1 MCRALSRV
9 RMKLESLSVA
19 AILDKLEAFHG
30 QQEPCWPVDPYEFL
44 IWWHCG
50 YPASDTTC
58 SKGWDALNR
67 EVGIEPRRILA
78 ASQAKL
84 AHALKA
90 GGMVPELRAM
100 RLQEIAQRVMNEF
113 GGDLRAGLAGQVGE
127 IRKALKKFPGIAD
140 PGADRILLF
149 GHLQP
154 VAAVPSNCPQV
165 LVRIQLG
172 LERENYGVNYREAQ
186 KLIEDEVFEQFHARQ
201 RAYLLQKEHGQTIC
215 KRSKPKC
222 DECPVS
228 SSCAYF
234 AGKNRGRS
242 RPGRG
247 NAGSG
252 DHRDAATA

>member
-1 MCRALSRV
+1 MV
-9 RMKLESLSVA
+9 FKPVNVA
-19 AILDKLEAFHG
+19 AVLDSLEVFHG
-30 QQEPCWPVDPYEFL
+30 PQEPCWPVDPYQFL

-58 SKGWDALNR
+58 ARGWEALMR
-67 EVGIEPRRILA
+67 EVEVEPCKILA

-100 RLQEIAQRVMNEF
+100 RLHQIAQRVMNEF
-113 GGDLRAGLAGQVGE
+113 GGDLNAGFRGPAGGV
-127 IRKALKKFPGIAD
+127 RKALKKFPGIAD

-154 VAAVPSNCPQV
+154 LAAVPSNCPQV

-186 KLIEDEVFEQFHARQ
+186 ALIEDEIPEQFHVRQ
-201 RAYLLQKEHGQTIC
+201 RAYLLLKQHGQTIC

-222 DECPVS
+222 DQCIVS
-228 SSCAYF
+228 SNCAYF

-242 RPGRG
+242 RPTASAKLRSG
-247 NAGSG
+247 NP
-252 DHRDAATA
+252 RDSA

>member
-1 MCRALSRV
+1 VKPLNVVSVLDR
-9 RMKLESLSVA
+9 LE
-19 AILDKLEAFHG
+19 DFYG
-30 QQEPCWPVDPYEFL
+30 PQEPSWPVEPYEFL

-50 YPASDTTC
+50 YPASDATC
-58 SKGWDALNR
+58 NKGWNALKGD
-67 EVGIEPRRILA
+67 VGIEPRRILA

-100 RLQEIAQRVMNEF
+100 RLQQIAQRVMNEF
-113 GGDLRAGLAGQVGE
+113 GGDLRSGLVGPVKE
-127 IRKALKKFPGIAD
+127 VRKALKKFPNIAD

-149 GHLQP
+149 GELQP

-186 KLIEDEVFEQFHARQ
+186 KLIEGEIPEKFGSRMQ
-201 RAYLLQKEHGQTIC
+201 AYLLLKQHGQTLC

-222 DECPVS
+222 EECPVS
-228 SSCAYF
+228 AHCSYF
-234 AGKNRGRS
+234 AGKDRGRS
-242 RPGRG
+242 RPGLEKVVKR
-247 NAGSG
+247 
-252 DHRDAATA
+252 

>member
-1 MCRALSRV
+1 MPGPSGV
-9 RMKLESLSVA
+9 HMKSQSLNVA
-19 AILDKLEAFHG
+19 AVVDRLEAFHG
-30 QQEPCWPVDPYEFL
+30 TQAPCWPVDPYEFL

-58 SKGWDALNR
+58 AKGWSALNS
-67 EVGIEPRRILA
+67 EMGIEPRRILA
-78 ASQAKL
+78 ASQEEL

-100 RLQEIAQRVMNEF
+100 RLQQIAQRVLNEF
-113 GGDLRAGLAGQVGE
+113 SGDLSAGLKGRVGE
-127 IRKALKKFPGIAD
+127 VRKALKKFPNIAD

-186 KLIEDEVFEQFHARQ
+186 KLIEDEIPEQFHARQ
-201 RAYLLQKEHGQTIC
+201 RAYLLLKEHGQTIC

-222 DECPVS
+222 EECPVS
-228 SSCAYF
+228 ANCAFF
-234 AGKNRGRS
+234 AGKNRGRT
-242 RPGRG
+242 RPASAKLQKR
-247 NAGSG
+247 
-252 DHRDAATA
+252 